1 MEIQVGDLVKIR
13 DYDWISRDIGIVTDV
28 RELVHN
34 QTGATYTAV
43 TALVGTK
50 EYTFSAG
57 DFELVSSVE
66 RKKCEKY

>member
-50 EYTFSAG
+50 EYTVSAG